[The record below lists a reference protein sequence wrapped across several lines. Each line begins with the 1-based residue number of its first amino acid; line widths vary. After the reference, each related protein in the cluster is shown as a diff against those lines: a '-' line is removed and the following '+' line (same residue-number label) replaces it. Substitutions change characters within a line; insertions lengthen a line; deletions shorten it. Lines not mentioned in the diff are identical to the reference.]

1 MIKARSQYNFL
12 SPHWARAKNKAIS
25 TKSRNRKIHILVRY
39 VSKDLTNKLLQ
50 EMWHALFHRT
60 SYYFYYTL
68 LLITHFKTCV
78 YVYVKVG
85 TASFVPNNYAASKE
99 AGMAGSSML
108 RAAAAITALA
118 QCQQD
123 PKYTKPHKYPSI
135 PAIDLLSSMRP
146 SGSPGLSTNFH

>member
-1 MIKARSQYNFL
+1 
-12 SPHWARAKNKAIS
+12 
-25 TKSRNRKIHILVRY
+25 
-39 VSKDLTNKLLQ
+39 
-50 EMWHALFHRT
+50 
-60 SYYFYYTL
+60 
-68 LLITHFKTCV
+68 
-78 YVYVKVG
+78 VKVG

-99 AGMAGSSML
+99 AVMVGSSML

-123 PKYTKPHKYPSI
+123 PKYTKPHKHPSK